1 MLLCNCNLIRLK
13 AHSIKTHLGK
23 TEWWQRF
30 SYFLDAPELSE
41 HERED
46 LRIKLENKFVNR

>member
-1 MLLCNCNLIRLK
+1 MLLCNCNLIRQK

-23 TEWWQRF
+23 TEWWQIF

-46 LRIKLENKFVNR
+46 LRIKL